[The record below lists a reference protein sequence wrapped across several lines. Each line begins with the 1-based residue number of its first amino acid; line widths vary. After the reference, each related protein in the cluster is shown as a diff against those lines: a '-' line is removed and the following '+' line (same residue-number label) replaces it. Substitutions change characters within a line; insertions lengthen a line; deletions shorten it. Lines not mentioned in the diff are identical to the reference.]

1 MPSAWFFRENP
12 SRPRPLARL
21 FVMAT
26 TFPPTTGK
34 SHLHVQPTPPAPA
47 KGSAGD
53 LPDGPDPLLVQ
64 ETKNE
69 IRSLVQEI
77 AKLAQQEVP
86 PEEFYAGF
94 LGRIVSAMAAVGGAV
109 WTNGNNGLALAYQ
122 VNLAGAE
129 LDDSTTARQQHG
141 RLLRKA
147 LASGNALLVP
157 PRAGGQGEDAE
168 ANPSA
173 HLVVLAPLRVEQ
185 EVVGLVEIFQRP
197 GGGPT
202 TQRGYVRFVTQMADL
217 AGDYLKNQRLRFLN
231 DRQQLWKQL
240 EQFLRSIHASL
251 DVRQTGYSIV
261 NEGRRLIG
269 CDRVSL
275 AVQDGGMLRVI
286 AVSGLDTI
294 DRRATE
300 VRHLGSLAQVVAKT
314 KEPLWHAAGSGEE
327 APQIEEHLQPYIDAS
342 HARLVAVLPLLAAP
356 PESKTGAEQERSGTS
371 LKKLVG
377 VLIVEQLHDSKA
389 TDLLRSRSDLV
400 AEHSAAAL
408 ANALEHSGLF
418 LMPLWKVLGK
428 TAALFRGRTLFKTMG
443 ALAVACG
450 ILGALALIPADF
462 EVAAKGKLQPVERR
476 DVFARID
483 GDVINVPVRHGQ
495 MVNRGDLLAELNSP
509 DLAEEFERLLGRQ
522 KTVQEKMTSINKRLL
537 DNNRSGASRLTPY
550 DESRL
555 AGELVEF
562 RQEAE
567 NVRRELELFTEKQTR
582 LRVLAAEAGQV
593 VTWEVQSSL
602 LRRPV
607 QRGQVLMTLANP
619 DGPWELELYVPEKR
633 LRHILAAQEQ
643 VEGET
648 TEGRPTL
655 DVTFMLSSHP
665 GEEFHGRVV
674 EIEQS
679 AEVRGEEGNT
689 ILVRVEV
696 DRDSLPH
703 LHDQTT
709 VTAKLYCGRRS
720 LGYTWFCDLIET
732 VQSKVLFWL

>member
-1 MPSAWFFRENP
+1 
-12 SRPRPLARL
+12 
-21 FVMAT
+21 MAT
-26 TFPPTTGK
+26 IYSSTTGK
-34 SHLHVQPTPPAPA
+34 TPLHRPLSPPAPA
-47 KGSAGD
+47 QESND
-53 LPDGPDPLLVQ
+53 ESQSGPDPLLLQ

-77 AKLAQQEVP
+77 ARLAQQEIP

-94 LGRIVSAMAAVGGAV
+94 LGRIVSAMAAVGGAI
-109 WTNGNNGLALAYQ
+109 WTSGTNGLALTYQ
-122 VNLAGAE
+122 VNLVGAE
-129 LDDSTTARQQHG
+129 LDDSTTGRQQHS

-147 LASGNALLVP
+147 MMSGNALLVP
-157 PRAGGQGEDAE
+157 SRAGGQSEDAE
-168 ANPSA
+168 ANPST
-173 HLVVLAPLRVEQ
+173 HLVILAPLRVEQ

-202 TQRGYVRFVTQMADL
+202 TQRGYVRFVAQMADL
-217 AGDYLKNQRLRFLN
+217 ATDYLKNQRLRFLN

-251 DVRQTGYSIV
+251 DVRQASYSIV

-275 AVQDGGMLRVI
+275 AVQEGGTLRVV

-300 VRHLGSLAQVVAKT
+300 VRHLGSLSQVVAKT
-314 KEPLWHAAGSGEE
+314 QEPLWHTAGSGEE
-327 APQIEEHLQPYIDAS
+327 APQIEEYLQPYIDAS

-356 PESKTGAEQERSGTS
+356 SGSKTIGEQETPGTS

-377 VLIVEQLHDSKA
+377 VLIIEQLHDSKA

-428 TAALFRGRTLFKTMG
+428 TAALFRGRALFKTIG
-443 ALAVACG
+443 ILALLGGILYALAV
-450 ILGALALIPADF
+450 IPADF

-483 GDVINVPVRHGQ
+483 GDVVNVPVQHGQ

-567 NVRRELELFTEKQTR
+567 NVRRELELFALKQKQ
-582 LRVLAAEAGQV
+582 LRVLAEEAGQV

-633 LRHILAAQEQ
+633 LRHILEAQEQ
-643 VEGET
+643 AEVET
-648 TEGRPTL
+648 TEGRPVL

-709 VTAKLYCGRRS
+709 VTAKLNCGRRS

>member
-1 MPSAWFFRENP
+1 MPLQV
-12 SRPRPLARL
+12 PLA
-21 FVMAT
+21 
-26 TFPPTTGK
+26 
-34 SHLHVQPTPPAPA
+34 SAPA
-47 KGSAGD
+47 AVKGSAVS
-53 LPDGPDPLLVQ
+53 PPPNPDPLFLQ

-69 IRSLVQEI
+69 IRVLVQEI
-77 AKLAQQEVP
+77 AQLARQEIP

-94 LGRIVSAMAAVGGAV
+94 LGRIVSAMAAVGGVV
-109 WTNGNNGLALAYQ
+109 WTCGENGLSVAYQ

-129 LDDSTTARQQHG
+129 LDDSTAGRQQHS

-147 LASGNALLVP
+147 MSSANALLVP
-157 PRAGGQGEDAE
+157 PQSGGSGDDAE

-173 HLVVLAPLRVEQ
+173 HLLVLAPLRVEQ
-185 EVVGLVEIFQRP
+185 EIVGLVEIFQRP

-202 TQRGYVRFVTQMADL
+202 TQRGYVRFVSQMADL
-217 AGDYLKNQRLRFLN
+217 AADYLKNQKLRFLH

-251 DVRQTGYSIV
+251 DVRQAGYSIV

-275 AVQDGGMLRVI
+275 AVQDGGKLRVV

-294 DRRATE
+294 DRRASE
-300 VRHLGSLAQVVAKT
+300 VRHLSKLAQAVAKT
-314 KEPLWHAAGSGEE
+314 REPLWPAANSGE
-327 APQIEEHLQPYIDAS
+327 AAQQIDQHLQPYIDAS
-342 HARLVAVLPLLAAP
+342 HARLVAVLPLMAAP
-356 PESKTGAEQERSGTS
+356 PGAKSSAEAEKTLSQRR
-371 LKKLVG
+371 KLVG
-377 VLIVEQLHDSKA
+377 ALIIEQLQEAKA
-389 TDLLRSRSDLV
+389 TDLLRSRSEMV

-428 TAALFRGRTLFKTMG
+428 AASLFRGRTFFKTVG
-443 ALAVACG
+443 VLSLFGGIIYALAV
-450 ILGALALIPADF
+450 IPADF

-483 GDVINVPVRHGQ
+483 GDVVNVPVRHGE
-495 MVNRGDLLAELNSP
+495 MVSRGDVLAELNSP
-509 DLAEEFERLLGRQ
+509 ELAEEFERLLGRQ
-522 KTVQEKMTSINKRLL
+522 KTVQEKISSTNKRLL
-537 DNNRSGASRLTPY
+537 DNNRGGASRLTPY

-567 NVRRELELFTEKQTR
+567 NIRREQELFTEKQKR
-582 LRVLAAEAGQV
+582 LRVLADEAGQV
-593 VTWEVQSSL
+593 VTWEVETSL

-619 DGPWELELYVPEKR
+619 DGPWELELYVPERR
-633 LRHILAAQEQ
+633 LRHILAAQERG
-643 VEGET
+643 EGSSDET
-648 TEGRPTL
+648 RPRL

-665 GEEFHGRVV
+665 GEEFHGRVI

-689 ILVRVEV
+689 VLVRVEV
-696 DRDSLPH
+696 DKDTLPH

-709 VTAKLYCGRRS
+709 VTAKLYCGKRS

-732 VQSKVLFWL
+732 VQAKVLFWL

>member
-1 MPSAWFFRENP
+1 
-12 SRPRPLARL
+12 
-21 FVMAT
+21 MAT
-26 TFPPTTGK
+26 TYSPTTGA
-34 SHLHVQPTPPAPA
+34 SPLHVPQSSPAA
-47 KGSAGD
+47 KGSAGS
-53 LPDGPDPLLVQ
+53 PPHNPDPLLLQ

-77 AKLAQQEVP
+77 AQLAQQEIP

-94 LGRIVSAMAAVGGAV
+94 LGRIVSAMAAVGGVV
-109 WTNGNNGLALAYQ
+109 WTSGDNGLSLTYQ
-122 VNLAGAE
+122 VNLAGVE
-129 LDDSTTARQQHG
+129 LDDSTAGRQQHS
-141 RLLRKA
+141 RLLRKV
-147 LASGNALLVP
+147 LTSGNALLVP

-202 TQRGYVRFVTQMADL
+202 TQRGYIRFVTQMAEL
-217 AGDYLKNQRLRFLN
+217 AADYLKNQRLRFLN

-275 AVQDGGMLRVI
+275 AVQDGGRLRVV

-300 VRHLGSLAQVVAKT
+300 VRHLSNLAQAVAKT
-314 KEPLWHAAGSGEE
+314 KEPLWHAAGSGEA
-327 APQIEEHLQPYIDAS
+327 APQIEAHLQPYIDAS
-342 HARLVAVLPLLAAP
+342 HARLVAVLPLMAVPGGARP
-356 PESKTGAEQERSGTS
+356 NTAENDKSKPVR
-371 LKKLVG
+371 KKLVG
-377 VLIVEQLHDSKA
+377 ALIIEQLRDSKA
-389 TDLLRSRSDLV
+389 TDLLRGRSEIV

-428 TAALFRGRTLFKTMG
+428 GASLFRGGTFFKTIG
-443 ALAVACG
+443 VLTLLGGIIYALAV
-450 ILGALALIPADF
+450 IPADF

-483 GDVINVPVRHGQ
+483 GDVIKVPVRHGQ
-495 MVNRGDLLAELNSP
+495 TVNRGDVLAELNSP
-509 DLAEEFERLLGRQ
+509 ELAEEFERLLGRQ
-522 KTVQEKMTSINKRLL
+522 KTVQEKMSSTNKRLL
-537 DNNRSGASRLTPY
+537 DNNRGGASRLTPY

-567 NVRRELELFTEKQTR
+567 NVRRELELFAEKQKR
-582 LRVLAAEAGQV
+582 LRVLADEAGQV
-593 VTWEVQSSL
+593 VTWEVETSL

-643 VEGET
+643 ADGQ
-648 TEGRPTL
+648 TEESRPTL

-665 GEEFHGRVV
+665 GEEYHGRVI

-679 AEVRGEEGNT
+679 ADVRGEEGNT

-696 DRDSLPH
+696 DRDTLPH

-709 VTAKLYCGRRS
+709 VTAKLYCGKKS

-732 VQSKVLFWL
+732 VQAKVLFWL

>member
-1 MPSAWFFRENP
+1 MATSYSPTTASPLQVPLPSAP
-12 SRPRPLARL
+12 
-21 FVMAT
+21 AT
-26 TFPPTTGK
+26 
-34 SHLHVQPTPPAPA
+34 A
-47 KGSAGD
+47 KGSAASPPPSPD
-53 LPDGPDPLLVQ
+53 LLLVQ

-77 AKLAQQEVP
+77 AQLAKQEIP

-109 WTNGNNGLALAYQ
+109 WTSGDNGLTLQYQ

-129 LDDSTTARQQHG
+129 LDDSTAGRQQHS

-147 LASGNALLVP
+147 MSSGNAMLVP
-157 PRAGGQGEDAE
+157 PRAGGSGEDAE

-173 HLVVLAPLRVEQ
+173 HLLVLAPLRVEQ

-202 TQRGYVRFVTQMADL
+202 TQRGYVRFVSQMADL
-217 AGDYLKNQRLRFLN
+217 AADYLKNQRLRFLN

-251 DVRQTGYSIV
+251 DVRQAGYSIV

-275 AVQDGGMLRVI
+275 AVKDGGKLRVV

-300 VRHLGSLAQVVAKT
+300 VRHLSKLAQAVAKT
-314 KEPLWHAAGSGEE
+314 REPLWHAANSGEA
-327 APQIEEHLQPYIDAS
+327 APQIDQHLQPYIDAS
-342 HARLVAVLPLLAAP
+342 HARLLAVLPLLA
-356 PESKTGAEQERSGTS
+356 TVGGTKPS
-371 LKKLVG
+371 SDSDKSNYQRKKLVG
-377 VLIVEQLHDSKA
+377 ALIIEQLQEAKA
-389 TDLLRSRSDLV
+389 TDLLRSRSEMV

-428 TAALFRGRTLFKTMG
+428 TASLFRGRTFFKTAG
-443 ALAVACG
+443 V
-450 ILGALALIPADF
+450 LALLGGIIYALVVIPAEF
-462 EVAAKGKLQPVERR
+462 EVAARGKLQPVERW
-476 DVFARID
+476 DIFARID
-483 GDVINVPVRHGQ
+483 GDVVSVPVRHGQ
-495 MVNRGDLLAELNSP
+495 TVSRGDVLAELHSP

-522 KTVQEKMTSINKRLL
+522 KGVQEKTSSTNKRLL
-537 DNNRSGASRLTPY
+537 DNNRGGASRLTPY

-555 AGELVEF
+555 AGELVEL

-567 NVRRELELFTEKQTR
+567 NIRREQELFTQKQKR
-582 LRVLAAEAGQV
+582 LRVVADEAGQV
-593 VTWEVQSSL
+593 VTWEVEASL

-619 DGPWELELYVPEKR
+619 DGPWELELYVPERR
-633 LRHILAAQEQ
+633 LRHILTAQE
-643 VEGET
+643 GGDGTADET
-648 TEGRPTL
+648 RPAL

-665 GEEFHGRVV
+665 GEEFHGRVI

-696 DRDSLPH
+696 DKGMLPH

-709 VTAKLYCGRRS
+709 VTAKLYCGRKS

-732 VQSKVLFWL
+732 VQAKVLFWL

>member
-1 MPSAWFFRENP
+1 
-12 SRPRPLARL
+12 
-21 FVMAT
+21 MAT
-26 TFPPTTGK
+26 TYAPTTGK
-34 SHLHVQPTPPAPA
+34 SPLHVPLSPPAAATGHPQD
-47 KGSAGD
+47 SAS
-53 LPDGPDPLLVQ
+53 GPDPLLVQ

-77 AKLAQQEVP
+77 AQLAQQEIP

-109 WTNGNNGLALAYQ
+109 WTNGDNGLSLTYQ

-129 LDDSTTARQQHG
+129 LDDSTAGRQQHS

-147 LASGNALLVP
+147 LSSGNALLVP
-157 PRAGGQGEDAE
+157 PGAGGQGENADG
-168 ANPSA
+168 NPSA
-173 HLVVLAPLRVEQ
+173 HLVILAPLRVEQ

-217 AGDYLKNQRLRFLN
+217 AADFLKNQRLRFLN

-251 DVRQTGYSIV
+251 DVRQAGYSIV

-275 AVQDGGMLRVI
+275 AVQDGGRLRVVT
-286 AVSGLDTI
+286 VSGLDTI

-300 VRHLGSLAQVVAKT
+300 VRHLGNLAQAVAQT
-314 KEPLWHAAGSGEE
+314 KEALWHAAGSGEA
-327 APQIEEHLQPYIDAS
+327 APQIEEHLQQYIDAS
-342 HARLVAVLPLLAAP
+342 HARLVAVLPLMAAP
-356 PESKTGAEQERSGTS
+356 PESKSAADKERSQPQF
-371 LKKLVG
+371 KKLVG
-377 VLIVEQLHDSKA
+377 ALIIEQLHDSKA

-428 TAALFRGRTLFKTMG
+428 TAALFRGRALFKT
-443 ALAVACG
+443 
-450 ILGALALIPADF
+450 LGVLALLSGIFYVLTVIPTDF

-483 GDVINVPVRHGQ
+483 GDVINVPVQHGQ
-495 MVNRGDLLAELNSP
+495 MVNRGDVLAELNSP

-522 KTVQEKMTSINKRLL
+522 KTVQEKMSSINKRLL

-567 NVRRELELFTEKQTR
+567 NVRRELELFAVKQKQ
-582 LRVLAAEAGQV
+582 LRVLAEEPGQV

-633 LRHILAAQEQ
+633 LRHILAAQEEAEASAA
-643 VEGET
+643 V
-648 TEGRPTL
+648 GRAAL

-665 GEEFHGRVV
+665 GEEFHGRVT

-696 DRDSLPH
+696 DRDTLPH

-709 VTAKLYCGRRS
+709 VTAKLYCGKKS

>member
-1 MPSAWFFRENP
+1 
-12 SRPRPLARL
+12 
-21 FVMAT
+21 MAT
-26 TFPPTTGK
+26 TYAPTTGK
-34 SHLHVQPTPPAPA
+34 SPLHVPLSPPATATESSHDSP
-47 KGSAGD
+47 G
-53 LPDGPDPLLVQ
+53 GPDPLLVQ

-77 AKLAQQEVP
+77 AQLAQQEIP

-94 LGRIVSAMAAVGGAV
+94 LGRIISAMAAVGGAV
-109 WTNGNNGLALAYQ
+109 WTSGDNGLSLSYQ

-129 LDDSTTARQQHG
+129 LDDSTTGRQQHS
-141 RLLRKA
+141 RLLRKV
-147 LASGNALLVP
+147 LTSGSALLVS

-202 TQRGYVRFVTQMADL
+202 TQRGYIRFVTQMADL
-217 AGDYLKNQRLRFLN
+217 AADYLKNQRLRFLK

-240 EQFLRSIHASL
+240 EQFLRSIHSSL

-275 AVQDGGMLRVI
+275 AVQDGGRLRVV

-300 VRHLGSLAQVVAKT
+300 VRHLSNLAQAVAKT
-314 KEPLWHAAGSGEE
+314 KEPLWHAAGSGEA
-327 APQIEEHLQPYIDAS
+327 APQIEAHLQPYIDAS
-342 HARLVAVLPLLAAP
+342 HARLVAVLPLMAVP
-356 PESKTGAEQERSGTS
+356 GGAKPNAGENDKLKPVR
-371 LKKLVG
+371 KKLVG
-377 VLIVEQLHDSKA
+377 ALIIEQLRDSKA
-389 TDLLRSRSDLV
+389 TDLLRGRSDIV

-428 TAALFRGRTLFKTMG
+428 GASLFRGRTFFKTVG
-443 ALAVACG
+443 VLALLGGIIYALAV
-450 ILGALALIPADF
+450 IPADF

-483 GDVINVPVRHGQ
+483 GDVIKVPVRHGQ
-495 MVNRGDLLAELNSP
+495 TVNRGDVLAELNSP
-509 DLAEEFERLLGRQ
+509 ELAEEFERLLGRQ
-522 KTVQEKMTSINKRLL
+522 KTVQEKISSTNKRLL
-537 DNNRSGASRLTPY
+537 DNNRGGASRLTPY

-567 NVRRELELFTEKQTR
+567 NVRRELELFAEKQKR
-582 LRVLAAEAGQV
+582 LRVLADEAGQV
-593 VTWEVQSSL
+593 VTWEVETSL

-643 VEGET
+643 ADGQ
-648 TEGRPTL
+648 TEESRPTL

-665 GEEFHGRVV
+665 GEEYHGRVI

-696 DRDSLPH
+696 DRDTLPH

-709 VTAKLYCGRRS
+709 VTAKLYCGKKS

-732 VQSKVLFWL
+732 VQAKVLFWL

>member
-1 MPSAWFFRENP
+1 
-12 SRPRPLARL
+12 
-21 FVMAT
+21 MAT
-26 TFPPTTGK
+26 SYSPTI
-34 SHLHVQPTPPAPA
+34 SSPLQVPVAPAPA
-47 KGSAGD
+47 AAKGTAAG
-53 LPDGPDPLLVQ
+53 PSQYPDPLLIQ
-64 ETKNE
+64 DTKNE
-69 IRSLVQEI
+69 IRLLVQEI
-77 AKLAQQEVP
+77 ALLAQQEIP

-109 WTNGNNGLALAYQ
+109 WTSGENGLSLAYQ

-129 LDDSTTARQQHG
+129 LDNTPAGRQQHS
-141 RLLRKA
+141 RLLQKA
-147 LASGNALLVP
+147 MSSGNAQLVS
-157 PRAGGQGEDAE
+157 PRAGGGGEE
-168 ANPSA
+168 SEGNPSA

-202 TQRGYVRFVTQMADL
+202 TQRGYVRFVSQMADL
-217 AGDYLKNQRLRFLN
+217 AADFLKNQRLRFLN

-240 EQFLRSIHASL
+240 EQFLKSIHASL
-251 DVRQTGYSIV
+251 DVRRTGYSIV

-275 AVQDGGMLRVI
+275 AVQEGGKLRVV

-300 VRHLGSLAQVVAKT
+300 VRHLGNLAQAVAKT
-314 KEPLWHAAGSGEE
+314 KEPLWHAAHSGEA
-327 APQIEEHLQPYIDAS
+327 APQIDKYLQPYLDAS
-342 HARLVAVLPLLAAP
+342 HARLVAVLPLL
-356 PESKTGAEQERSGTS
+356 SSR
-371 LKKLVG
+371 KKLVG
-377 VLIVEQLHDSKA
+377 ALIIEQLKEAKA
-389 TDLLRSRSDLV
+389 TDLLRSRGDLV

-428 TAALFRGRTLFKTMG
+428 VASLFCGLAFFKTVG
-443 ALAVACG
+443 LLVLLGGIIYALAV
-450 ILGALALIPADF
+450 IPADF
-462 EVAAKGKLQPVERR
+462 EIAAKGKLQPVERR
-476 DVFARID
+476 DIFARID
-483 GDVINVPVRHGQ
+483 GDVVKVPIRHGQ
-495 MVNRGDLLAELNSP
+495 MVSRGEVLAELNSP
-509 DLAEEFERLLGRQ
+509 ELAEEFERLLGRQ
-522 KTVQEKMTSINKRLL
+522 KTVQEKISSTNKRLL
-537 DNNRSGASRLTPY
+537 DDNRSGASRLTPY

-567 NVRRELELFTEKQTR
+567 NIRREQELFAEKQKR
-582 LRVLAAEAGQV
+582 LRVVAEEAGQV
-593 VTWEVQSSL
+593 VTWEVEASL

-619 DGPWELELYVPEKR
+619 DGPWELELHVPERR
-633 LRHILAAQEQ
+633 LRHLLAAQERDDGSYQ
-643 VEGET
+643 ES
-648 TEGRPTL
+648 RPPL

-665 GEEFHGRVV
+665 GEEYHGVV
-674 EIEQS
+674 IEIEQS

-696 DRDSLPH
+696 DRESLPH

-709 VTAKLYCGRRS
+709 VTARLYCGKRS

-732 VQSKVLFWL
+732 VQAKVLFWL

>member
-1 MPSAWFFRENP
+1 
-12 SRPRPLARL
+12 
-21 FVMAT
+21 MAT
-26 TFPPTTGK
+26 SFSSTTNTSPLHVPQIATPTGK
-34 SHLHVQPTPPAPA
+34 KGASTIPPP
-47 KGSAGD
+47 
-53 LPDGPDPLLVQ
+53 GPDPLLLQ

-77 AKLAQQEVP
+77 NQLAQQEIP
-86 PEEFYAGF
+86 AEEFYAGF

-109 WTNGNNGLALAYQ
+109 WNSGENGLSLAYQ

-129 LDDSTTARQQHG
+129 LDDTPAGRQQHS
-141 RLLRKA
+141 RLLGKA
-147 LASGNALLVP
+147 MSSGNALIVP
-157 PRAGGQGEDAE
+157 PQSGGGGEDAE

-173 HLVVLAPLRVEQ
+173 FLLVLAPLRVEQ
-185 EVVGLVEIFQRP
+185 EVVGVVEIFQRP

-202 TQRGYVRFVTQMADL
+202 TQRGYVRFLSQMADL
-217 AGDYLKNQRLRFLN
+217 AAGYLKNQRLRSLN

-240 EQFLRSIHASL
+240 EQFLRSIHSSL
-251 DVRQTGYSIV
+251 DVRQAGYSIV

-275 AVQDGGMLRVI
+275 AVQDGGRLRIV

-300 VRHLGSLAQVVAKT
+300 VRHLGNLAQAVAKT
-314 KEPLWHAAGSGEE
+314 KEPLWHAAGSGEA
-327 APQIEEHLQPYIDAS
+327 APQIDAHLQPYVDAS
-342 HARLVAVLPLLAAP
+342 HARLVAVLPLLTA
-356 PESKTGAEQERSGTS
+356 
-371 LKKLVG
+371 KKLVG
-377 VLIVEQLHDSKA
+377 ALIIEQLREAKA
-389 TDLLRSRSDLV
+389 TDLLRSRSELV

-428 TAALFRGRTLFKTMG
+428 GASFFRGRALFKTAG
-443 ALAVACG
+443 VLALLGGIIYALAV
-450 ILGALALIPADF
+450 IPADF

-483 GDVINVPVRHGQ
+483 GDVVNVPVRHGQ
-495 MVNRGDLLAELNSP
+495 MVSRGDVLAELNSP
-509 DLAEEFERLLGRQ
+509 ELAEEFERLLGRQ
-522 KTVQEKMTSINKRLL
+522 KTVQEKISSTNKRLL
-537 DNNRSGASRLTPY
+537 DNNRGGASRLTPY
-550 DESRL
+550 EESRL

-567 NVRRELELFTEKQTR
+567 NIRREQELFAEKQKR
-582 LRVLAAEAGQV
+582 LRVLAEEAGQV
-593 VTWEVQSSL
+593 VTWEVEASL

-619 DGPWELELYVPEKR
+619 DGPWELELYVPERR
-633 LRHILAAQEQ
+633 LHHILAHGTA
-643 VEGET
+643 V
-648 TEGRPTL
+648 GRE
-655 DVTFMLSSHP
+655 VTFMLSSHP
-665 GEEFHGRVV
+665 GAEYQGQIIEF
-674 EIEQS
+674 EQS

-696 DRDSLPH
+696 DRDTLPH

-709 VTAKLYCGRRS
+709 VTAKVYCGKKS
-720 LGYTWFCDLIET
+720 LGYTLFCDLIET
-732 VQSKVLFWL
+732 VQAKVLFWL

>member
-1 MPSAWFFRENP
+1 MATSYSATTGATP
-12 SRPRPLARL
+12 LQVPLAT
-21 FVMAT
+21 A
-26 TFPPTTGK
+26 PT
-34 SHLHVQPTPPAPA
+34 A
-47 KGSAGD
+47 KGSAAS
-53 LPDGPDPLLVQ
+53 PPNPDPLLLQ

-69 IRSLVQEI
+69 IRVLVQEI
-77 AKLAQQEVP
+77 AQLARQEIP

-109 WTNGNNGLALAYQ
+109 WTSGENGLSVAYQ

-129 LDDSTTARQQHG
+129 LDDSTAGRQQHS

-147 LASGNALLVP
+147 MSSAGALLIP
-157 PRAGGQGEDAE
+157 PQSGGSGDDAE

-173 HLVVLAPLRVEQ
+173 HLLVLAPLRVEQ

-202 TQRGYVRFVTQMADL
+202 TQRGYVRFVSQMADL
-217 AGDYLKNQRLRFLN
+217 AADYLKNQKLRFLH

-275 AVQDGGMLRVI
+275 AVQDGGKLRVV

-300 VRHLGSLAQVVAKT
+300 VRHLSKLAQAVAKT
-314 KEPLWHAAGSGEE
+314 REPLWHAANSGEA
-327 APQIEEHLQPYIDAS
+327 APQIDQHLQPYIDAS

-356 PESKTGAEQERSGTS
+356 AGAKPSGDGEKNHS
-371 LKKLVG
+371 QRKKLVG
-377 VLIVEQLHDSKA
+377 ALIIEQLQEAKA
-389 TDLLRSRSDLV
+389 TDLLRSRSEMV

-428 TAALFRGRTLFKTMG
+428 IASLFRGLALFKTVG
-443 ALAVACG
+443 VLALLGGIIYALAV
-450 ILGALALIPADF
+450 IPADF

-495 MVNRGDLLAELNSP
+495 MVSRGEVLAELNSP
-509 DLAEEFERLLGRQ
+509 ELAEEFERLLGRQ
-522 KTVQEKMTSINKRLL
+522 KTVQEKILSTNKRLL
-537 DNNRSGASRLTPY
+537 DNNRGGASLLTPY

-567 NVRRELELFTEKQTR
+567 NIRREQELFTEKQKR
-582 LRVLAAEAGQV
+582 LRVIAAEAGQV
-593 VTWEVQSSL
+593 VTWEVETSL

-619 DGPWELELYVPEKR
+619 EGPWELELYVPERR
-633 LRHILAAQEQ
+633 LRHILAAQERG
-643 VEGET
+643 EGSSDET
-648 TEGRPTL
+648 RPTL

-665 GEEFHGRVV
+665 GEEFHGRVI

-696 DRDSLPH
+696 DKDTLPH

-709 VTAKLYCGRRS
+709 VTAKLYCGKRS

-732 VQSKVLFWL
+732 VQTKVLFWL